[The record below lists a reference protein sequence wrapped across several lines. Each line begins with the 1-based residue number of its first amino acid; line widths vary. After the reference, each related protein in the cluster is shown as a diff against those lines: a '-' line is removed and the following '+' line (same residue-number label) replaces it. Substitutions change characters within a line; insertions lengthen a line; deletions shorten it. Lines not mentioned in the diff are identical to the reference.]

1 MRIARVLG
9 NLTLSSRLADLPPGQ
24 LLLVQP
30 LSQEAIR
37 GENEPQAETL
47 IAYDERSA
55 SVGDRVALS
64 EGREAAMPFHPVR
77 VPVDAYCAA
86 IMDEVDIGEER
97 SRDREIKR
105 SRDRGK

>member
-37 GENEPQAETL
+37 GDDEPQAETL
-47 IAYDERSA
+47 IAFDERSA
-55 SVGDRVALS
+55 TVGDRVALS
-64 EGREAAMPFHPVR
+64 EGREAAMPFHSTR
-77 VPVDAYCAA
+77 VPVDAYCVA
-86 IMDEVDIGEER
+86 IMDEVDIGAGGTKARRHEGTEA
-97 SRDREIKR
+97 
-105 SRDRGK
+105 